1 VCVVACKR
9 AGGCKSNRENVEGTK
24 AGAQGCGDEKKKKR
38 MSTQMMLL
46 SRVEHARSLMASRS
60 GSLCDVLFLFFG
72 GFPVSSLRLLCF
84 FFFFR
89 LVFSFAAKE
98 AVDSPDMQNA
108 QKKKKEE
115 REKHK
120 GTSEAKNKKRC
131 IRQANK
137 CKREQKG
144 RERGRRTVPRA

>member
-1 VCVVACKR
+1 
-9 AGGCKSNRENVEGTK
+9 VEGTK

-108 QKKKKEE
+108 QKKK
-115 REKHK
+115 EK
-120 GTSEAKNKKRC
+120 SVKNTKARQKR
-131 IRQANK
+131 K
-137 CKREQKG
+137 TKRD
-144 RERGRRTVPRA
+144 A